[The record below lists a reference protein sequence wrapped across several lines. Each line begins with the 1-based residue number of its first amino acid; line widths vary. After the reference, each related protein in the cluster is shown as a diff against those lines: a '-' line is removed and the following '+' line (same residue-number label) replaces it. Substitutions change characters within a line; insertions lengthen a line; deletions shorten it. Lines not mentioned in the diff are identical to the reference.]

1 MTGFWRK
8 AMMVW
13 ALSIALFGAVLM
25 AGAFPQTDAIART
38 LFALMGGAELTM
50 NAPLRFSIGLM
61 GAVTF
66 GWALMVLA
74 AASVSHLMAP
84 EVCRLLWRRISWAM
98 AGWFVVDCA
107 ISLATG
113 FGLNV
118 ASNLALTAA
127 FVAILMGAGVFARDT
142 GEGAARPAA
151 EAA

>member
-8 AMMVW
+8 AMMAW
-13 ALSIALFGAVLM
+13 AVSVVLVGIVFLGA
-25 AGAFPQTDAIART
+25 GFSQTDAATR
-38 LFALMGGAELTM
+38 FAFAVMSGAEPAMTP
-50 NAPLRFSIGLM
+50 ALRVAAGVM

-66 GWALMVLA
+66 GWGLTILA

-98 AGWFVVDCA
+98 AGWFVVDGA

-127 FVAILMGAGVFARDT
+127 FLAIVMGAGVFARDT
-142 GEGAARPAA
+142 AQGAAPPAA
-151 EAA
+151 EPA